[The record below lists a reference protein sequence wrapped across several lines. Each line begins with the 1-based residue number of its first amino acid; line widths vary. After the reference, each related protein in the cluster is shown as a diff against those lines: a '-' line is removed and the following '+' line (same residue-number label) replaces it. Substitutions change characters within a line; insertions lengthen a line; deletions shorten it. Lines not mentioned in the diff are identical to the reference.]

1 MIRSSTSAP
10 LPPTTKAPQ
19 GAQPASPGVQG
30 QPEAGTAGTGRR
42 AAVPVSQVVPPVGGF
57 KAAQSLGQA
66 SPQPRHQPLADK
78 NAATLSLSSGG
89 GKSNT
94 DLLRPRVSEVFAK
107 KFERQVDKDDFA
119 YISMKTHLT
128 DLAESVAALK
138 DQQLAPASAN
148 QAKKELFIQLAR
160 EKFADHPEQV
170 KASAEVHSLEKFKSV
185 LEQEVDGNSTAHT
198 RSSAAAIEHYN
209 VILRLRE
216 LPANIRSAK
225 EDCVDFIA
233 EQAISKALRQ
243 AG

>member
-10 LPPTTKAPQ
+10 LAPTAKAPQ
-19 GAQPASPGVQG
+19 GAQPASPAIQG
-30 QPEAGTAGTGRR
+30 QPATGTTGTGWK
-42 AAVPVSQVVPPVGGF
+42 AAVPVSHVAPPAGGF
-57 KAAQSLGQA
+57 NAAQTLGQA
-66 SPQPRHQPLADK
+66 TPQTPHQPLAGK
-78 NAATLSLSSGG
+78 NAASLPVNSGG

-107 KFERQVDKDDFA
+107 KFEHQVDKDDFP
-119 YISMKTHLT
+119 YISLESHLT

-170 KASAEVHSLEKFKSV
+170 KASAQVHSLETFKSV
-185 LEQEVDGNSTAHT
+185 LLQEVAGKSTAHP
-198 RSSAAAIEHYN
+198 RSSAAAHEHYN
-209 VILRLRE
+209 AKLQLEE
-216 LPANIRSAK
+216 LPAEIRNAK
-225 EDCVDFIA
+225 RDCVDFIA

>member
-1 MIRSSTSAP
+1 MIRSSTGAP
-10 LPPTTKAPQ
+10 LPPTAKAPQ
-19 GAQPASPGVQG
+19 GAQPASSAVQG
-30 QPEAGTAGTGRR
+30 QPVAGTTGTGRK
-42 AAVPVSQVVPPVGGF
+42 AAVPVSQVVPPAGGF
-57 KAAQSLGQA
+57 NAAQRLGQA
-66 SPQPRHQPLADK
+66 TPQARHQPLADK
-78 NAATLSLSSGG
+78 NAATLPVNSGG
-89 GKSNT
+89 GKSNM

-107 KFERQVDKDDFA
+107 KFERQVDKDDFP
-119 YISMKTHLT
+119 YISLETHLT

-170 KASAEVHSLEKFKSV
+170 KASAQVHSLEKLQSV
-185 LEQEVDGNSTAHT
+185 LLQEVAGKSTAHT
-198 RSSAAAIEHYN
+198 RSSAAANEHYN
-209 VILRLRE
+209 AKLQLEE
-216 LPANIRSAK
+216 LPTNIRSAK